1 MQGRINGGYNPLK
14 IPVIKNNPE
23 DQRRWEVFPLDC
35 AKAFEMR
42 ARFAKEERTFN
53 TSSVIRE

>member
-1 MQGRINGGYNPLK
+1 VQGRINGDSNHLK
-14 IPVIKNNPE
+14 IPIIKNNPE
-23 DQRRWEVFPLDC
+23 DQRRWEVFSLDC
-35 AKAFEMR
+35 AKAFEMG